1 MLVEIEGSRFTTSD
15 EDANFWQLVNANT
28 WEPATFRAIA
38 SRISKDTTF
47 FDFGAWIG
55 PITLFAASRCAKV
68 YSFEPDPVAARK
80 LRENIALNP
89 EFSSRI
95 EFFEKAV
102 WPVSKRLTFGARHA
116 QGDSMSSVLHTKSDV
131 TWEVDVV
138 TPEDI
143 TALAQTKGPLFIK
156 IDIEGSEYDVIPA
169 MRDLLMSRPDIS
181 VLVSFH
187 PRFAAGGHP
196 RWHKTIPIT
205 KRVFECFQGFSV
217 YQVHKKT
224 FRRTLVL
231 ETLNNM
237 GLGFFETRLSYMF
250 VKK

>member
-1 MLVEIEGSRFTTSD
+1 MLVEIEGVRFTVSE
-15 EDANFWQLVNANT
+15 EDVNFWRLVNANT

-38 SRISKDTTF
+38 SQISKETTF

-55 PITLFAASRCAKV
+55 PITLFAASLGAKV
-68 YSFEPDPVAARK
+68 YSVEPDPVAARK
-80 LRENIALNP
+80 LRDNIALNP
-89 EFSSRI
+89 ELSSRI
-95 EFFEKAV
+95 ELFEKAV
-102 WPVSKRLTFGARHA
+102 WPVSKCLTFGARHA
-116 QGDSMSSVLHTKSDV
+116 QGDSMSSVLHTNSDV
-131 TWEVDVV
+131 TWQVDVL
-138 TPEDI
+138 TPEEI
-143 TALAQTKGPLFIK
+143 TALAPTDGPLFIK

-169 MRDLLMSRPDIS
+169 LRDLLSRPDLS
-181 VLVSFH
+181 SLVSFH

-196 RWHKTIPIT
+196 RWHKTIPLT
-205 KRVFECFQGFSV
+205 KRVFECFQGFRI
-217 YQVHKKT
+217 YQVHKGT